1 MNKKLYILHEFGAPR
16 HFDSLIYMNKEYR
29 IYDEIISIEFSVFK
43 MMYKA
48 IKNKNIR
55 NVKRTFRNVMFL
67 FFLSFTRNKDVIIG
81 AAPYHIS
88 IYFLL
93 LIKFNHNVIYYSS
106 WPYWDLSRYPRK
118 IYLKNQ
124 LKAWRIFLSNIN
136 AVAVTE
142 EVKKGLM
149 QYTSNITVIP
159 HCISPEFFNI
169 TDRLKREEN
178 KLNILYVGRLI
189 PEKGIHIILELAN
202 RYKVYNGMQINWNI
216 IGDGELRDIVLKHSF
231 ENSNI
236 KYFGQL
242 SNQNELAKMY
252 KKNDIFLLPSQTNNP
267 KWEELFG
274 IVLIEAMACGC
285 VPIASRSVGPSM
297 IISHNIDG
305 ILVEPVDD
313 SEAYF
318 KGLKKLILNPELID
332 LFSERSLQ
340 KTKSIYTDGI
350 NAELWL
356 KVINRE
362 SSMELSLNKVM

>member
-1 MNKKLYILHEFGAPR
+1 
-16 HFDSLIYMNKEYR
+16 
-29 IYDEIISIEFSVFK
+29 
-43 MMYKA
+43 
-48 IKNKNIR
+48 
-55 NVKRTFRNVMFL
+55 MFL
-67 FFLSFTRNKDVIIG
+67 FYLSFTRNKDVIIG

-142 EVKKGLM
+142 EVKKGLQ
-149 QYTSNITVIP
+149 QYTNNITVIP
-159 HCISPEFFNI
+159 HCINPECFNI

-189 PEKGIHIILELAN
+189 PEKGIRIILDLAN

-216 IGDGELRDIVLKHSF
+216 IGEGELRDEVINQSLG
-231 ENSNI
+231 NSNI
-236 KYFGQL
+236 KYFGQF

-252 KKNDIFLLPSQTNNP
+252 KMNDILILPSQINNP

-297 IISHNIDG
+297 IISHNVDG
-305 ILVEPVDD
+305 ILIEPVDD
-313 SEAYF
+313 SEAYIIE
-318 KGLKKLILNPELID
+318 LKKLIVNPELIE
-332 LFSERSLQ
+332 LFAERSFQ
-340 KTKSIYTDGI
+340 KTKSIYTDEI

-362 SSMELSLNKVM
+362 SSMGLFLNKVM